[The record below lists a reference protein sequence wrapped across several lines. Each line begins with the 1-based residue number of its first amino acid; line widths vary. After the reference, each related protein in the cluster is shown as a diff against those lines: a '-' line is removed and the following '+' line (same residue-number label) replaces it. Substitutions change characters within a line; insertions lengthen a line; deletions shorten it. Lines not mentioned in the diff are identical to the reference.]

1 MSISRF
7 YRAVQS
13 HKGVLIIFLHGKF
26 RALIA
31 HIGGLCMNPTLR
43 DICKDAKIRKGITTQ
58 KLSDETGISIST
70 INNFFATASKSP
82 SVYNAGDICAV
93 LGVSLD
99 RYFGIEEDVPAEKRL
114 EEMQQNR
121 EAELK
126 AAHLEGNVESMAQT
140 IDLQHKRIKSQQRVI
155 YVTISA
161 LVIVMLLLAV
171 YVFLDFKTA
180 NMGLIRGGVAS
191 VFAWVLIAVLIASS
205 AITLAVLVSMVRK
218 SKG

>member
-1 MSISRF
+1 
-7 YRAVQS
+7 
-13 HKGVLIIFLHGKF
+13 
-26 RALIA
+26 
-31 HIGGLCMNPTLR
+31 MNPTLR

-93 LGVSLD
+93 LGV

>member
-1 MSISRF
+1 
-7 YRAVQS
+7 
-13 HKGVLIIFLHGKF
+13 
-26 RALIA
+26 
-31 HIGGLCMNPTLR
+31 MNPTLR

-140 IDLQHKRIKSQQRVI
+140 IDLQNKRIKSQQRVI
-155 YVTISA
+155 YVTISV

>member
-1 MSISRF
+1 
-7 YRAVQS
+7 
-13 HKGVLIIFLHGKF
+13 
-26 RALIA
+26 
-31 HIGGLCMNPTLR
+31 MNPTLR

-126 AAHLEGNVESMAQT
+126 AAHLEGNVESMAKT

-205 AITLAVLVSMVRK
+205 AITLAVFVSMVRK

>member
-1 MSISRF
+1 
-7 YRAVQS
+7 
-13 HKGVLIIFLHGKF
+13 
-26 RALIA
+26 
-31 HIGGLCMNPTLR
+31 MNPTLR

-140 IDLQHKRIKSQQRVI
+140 MDLQHKRIKSQQRVI

>member
-1 MSISRF
+1 M
-7 YRAVQS
+7 
-13 HKGVLIIFLHGKF
+13 
-26 RALIA
+26 
-31 HIGGLCMNPTLR
+31 
-43 DICKDAKIRKGITTQ
+43 
-58 KLSDETGISIST
+58 
-70 INNFFATASKSP
+70 
-82 SVYNAGDICAV
+82 
-93 LGVSLD
+93 
-99 RYFGIEEDVPAEKRL
+99 
-114 EEMQQNR
+114 
-121 EAELK
+121 
-126 AAHLEGNVESMAQT
+126 ESMAQT

-205 AITLAVLVSMVRK
+205 AITLAVFVSMVRK

>member
-1 MSISRF
+1 M
-7 YRAVQS
+7 
-13 HKGVLIIFLHGKF
+13 K
-26 RALIA
+26 
-31 HIGGLCMNPTLR
+31 TLR
-43 DICKDAKIRKGITTQ
+43 EICKEAKVRQGITTQ
-58 KLSDETGISIST
+58 QLADETGISIST

-205 AITLAVLVSMVRK
+205 AITLAVFVSMVRK